1 MNQKKKKIITTV
13 GMVLFF
19 LTGGI
24 WYVWQG
30 EGLPW
35 QQTEANSIQ
44 SVFAEENRKSEVSP
58 TSAPETG
65 IVQNEDL
72 ELVVHIC
79 GAVNCPGVYTLAAGS
94 RLYEAVTMAGGFSAE
109 ADPTYHNL
117 ARYLEDEERIYILTY
132 AETKELTVQEKAEGE
147 EGAEVTS
154 VGTLIN
160 LNTATKEQLTTLPG
174 IGEARAESIL
184 EYRAK
189 VGTFTDIEEIM
200 NISGIGEAM
209 FAKIR
214 DKITVK

>member
-1 MNQKKKKIITTV
+1 
-13 GMVLFF
+13 
-19 LTGGI
+19 
-24 WYVWQG
+24 
-30 EGLPW
+30 
-35 QQTEANSIQ
+35 
-44 SVFAEENRKSEVSP
+44 
-58 TSAPETG
+58 
-65 IVQNEDL
+65 
-72 ELVVHIC
+72 
-79 GAVNCPGVYTLAAGS
+79 
-94 RLYEAVTMAGGFSAE
+94 MAGGFSAE

-147 EGAEVTS
+147 EGAEEIS

-189 VGTFTDIEEIM
+189 VGAFTDIEEIM